1 MPAIARFVSFDGVVA
16 FSERVMKLQ
25 KRDQEA
31 IMIPLDDVVSVR
43 VRRPQE
49 DSDGFIRIETADGKR
64 YRIFFEDDQLQEAV
78 QFKRCFEDTVSD
90 GEDETTAPLPEK
102 AVSPRPER
110 QSRYEGNARPARANP
125 GSAPRKPIFKRWW
138 FWVACAVLVI
148 GIVGIIAGGP
158 GKKDDTA
165 AGAGAKVSQSGA
177 SGDGQSAP
185 GQTGGAVDVG
195 DYAVE
200 IKDAFLA
207 TDYEGKPALVVT
219 YTWTNNSSETTSAMV
234 ALLEKAFQDGIE
246 LEHAT
251 MGDVEGYDGEAE
263 WKDIRPGVSLDVDMA
278 FSLRSESDVEVEVS
292 NWLNTYDP
300 AVKTFSLGSP

>member
-1 MPAIARFVSFDGVVA
+1 MPAIGRFVSFDGGVA

-31 IMIPLDDVVSVR
+31 VMIPLDDVAAVR

-78 QFKRCFEDTVSD
+78 QFKRRFEDTVSD
-90 GEDETTAPLPEK
+90 GEDEALAPAP
-102 AVSPRPER
+102 PRPER
-110 QSRYEGNARPARANP
+110 QSRYEGNARPSRAYP
-125 GSAPRKPIFKRWW
+125 GGAPRKQPIFKKWW
-138 FWVACAVLVI
+138 FWAACIVLV
-148 GIVGIIAGGP
+148 VGIIAAMIGRP

-177 SGDGQSAP
+177 SGDV
-185 GQTGGAVDVG
+185 QTTPEQASGAVDVG
-195 DYAVE
+195 DYTVE
-200 IKDAFLA
+200 IKDAFMA

-219 YTWTNNSSETTSAMV
+219 YTWTNNSTETTSAMV

-246 LEHAT
+246 LEHAV
-251 MGDVEGYDGEAE
+251 MGDVEGYDDEAG

-292 NWLNTYDP
+292 NWLNNYDP
-300 AVKTFSLGSP
+300 AAKTFSLGSH